1 MFNFG
6 TKDGKV
12 AGNCVDKHS
21 YILEP
26 VSGKAKY
33 LKLRSDVSPVTNQPL
48 QKAVIN
54 LDDVTICLSK
64 V

>member
-1 MFNFG
+1 MVG
-6 TKDGKV
+6 SL
-12 AGNCVDKHS
+12 VDEHS

-26 VSGKAKY
+26 VSGNAKY
-33 LKLRSDVSPVTNQPL
+33 LKLRSDDSFAIGDKPL
-48 QKAVIN
+48 QKADVN

>member
-1 MFNFG
+1 MVG
-6 TKDGKV
+6 SL
-12 AGNCVDKHS
+12 VDKHS

-26 VSGKAKY
+26 ISGNAKY
-33 LKLRSDVSPVTNQPL
+33 LKLRSDDSHVTGQPL
-48 QKAVIN
+48 QKASVN